1 MRDAIIE
8 TIAAEIDA
16 AYEEANLG
24 CGLVYELFARRFQS
38 ACDALLAKVP
48 EEHRDAALRLA
59 IMRGYCTDDDAEEA
73 FYEGACS
80 LTGIEPDR
88 CPCGRHE

>member
-16 AYEEANLG
+16 ACEEANLG

-48 EEHRDAALRLA
+48 RSTGMRRLGSRSCGA
-59 IMRGYCTDDDAEEA
+59 IARTMTPR
-73 FYEGACS
+73 
-80 LTGIEPDR
+80 
-88 CPCGRHE
+88 RHFTKVLVR